1 MPHFML
7 RFRFAQSSVKA
18 MTTTPSD
25 RAKAAVDAL
34 APLGGKLK
42 DYYFSFGDSDS
53 VVIYEAPSPIAAA
66 ALAMTL
72 GAAGSMTHV
81 ETTPLLTMA
90 EAMEAMKLSGTTQGS
105 YKPASA

>member
-34 APLGGKLK
+34 TPLGGKLK
-42 DYYFSFGDSDS
+42 DYYFSLGDADT
-53 VVIYEAPSPIAAA
+53 VVIYEAPNAIAAA

-72 GAAGSMTHV
+72 GSAGSVSHI
-81 ETTPLLTMA
+81 ETTPLFTMS

-105 YKPASA
+105 YKPASH

>member
-7 RFRFAQSSVKA
+7 RFRFSQSSVKA
-18 MTTTPSD
+18 MTTSPSD

-42 DYYFSFGDSDS
+42 DYYFSLGDADV
-53 VVIYEAPSPIAAA
+53 VVIYEVPNAITAT

-72 GAAGSMTHV
+72 GSAGAATHV
-81 ETTPLLTMA
+81 ETTPLLTMT

-105 YKPASA
+105 YKPPS